1 MSRYLCFILNLI
13 ERGFPNMSTK
23 QKVLLAAG
31 HPGIH
36 QELKKLDGIQVLGE
50 IGHRQQ
56 LLPAVL
62 QTKADAIL
70 ISPFLPER
78 TQDLVSI
85 MEEIRHQSPQTR
97 VIYLAGNL
105 DSSQPEHRKMVQRL
119 VNVQIYDIHMLNH
132 LSLQILQEYLFHP
145 STIQDLEGWVELP
158 KPASSLMNTSS
169 LAPELKPSS
178 FAETVAKNR
187 ESQEAMFNS
196 SSPVSPTPSVS
207 PTSPQRPMP
216 QASAQTSSPNPSFTP
231 STSQGNYFKPEEAKA
246 FDPGRM
252 EDIGGAS
259 KENSYYLPKLFVVSS
274 IKPGSG
280 KSFVSSNLATA
291 IAQFGQPGPDGRKP
305 SVALIEGDLQNL
317 SIGTILGIKEDHKYN
332 LKTAIEKIDSIID
345 ARTGDLRP
353 GVEPHHLD
361 EVDSFIRSCF
371 KEFKMVK
378 NLKTLVGSQF
388 APDELALVTKHHYR
402 YLLEAIVD
410 IFDVVIVDTNSSL
423 HHVTTEPLLRLANQI
438 FYVLNLDYNNVH
450 NNYRYRTKL
459 VSMGIGDKIKYI
471 LNEDVSQNKDNK
483 EKLIFGPDQLVAS
496 GFNLTG
502 AIPAIDK
509 AVFLNRLHDSKP
521 IVIDEEKI
529 TLKAR
534 LELCRIAENIW
545 PMDNIV
551 LLESEWKKYEASQ
564 LGGGFKASK
573 PKNTGFKLFGKK

>member
-1 MSRYLCFILNLI
+1 MS
-13 ERGFPNMSTK
+13 MK

-31 HPGIH
+31 HPAIH
-36 QELKKLDGIQVLGE
+36 QELKKLDSIQVLGE
-50 IGHRQQ
+50 VGQRQH

-62 QTKADAIL
+62 QTKADVIL

-85 MEEIRHQSPQTR
+85 MEEIRLKSPQTR

-105 DSSQPEHRKMVQRL
+105 DISQPEHRKMVQRL
-119 VNVQIYDIHMLNH
+119 AAVQIYDIHMLNH
-132 LSLQILQEYLFHP
+132 LSLQILQGYLLNP
-145 STIQDLEGWVELP
+145 ATIHDLAGWVEVP
-158 KPASSLMNTSS
+158 KETSS
-169 LAPELKPSS
+169 LRETSSLTPELKPSS

-187 ESQEAMFNS
+187 ESQDAYLN
-196 SSPVSPTPSVS
+196 PTPPLNPGVYGQPATPQRPAQ
-207 PTSPQRPMP
+207 PTSPNPAFN
-216 QASAQTSSPNPSFTP
+216 QATT
-231 STSQGNYFKPEEAKA
+231 QGGYFKQEEVKG

-252 EDIGGAS
+252 NDTGGAN

-317 SIGTILGIKEDHKYN
+317 SIGTILGVKEDHKHN

-361 EVDSFIRSCF
+361 EVDSFIRDCF
-371 KEFKMVK
+371 KEFKLVK

-423 HHVTTEPLLRLANQI
+423 GHVTTEPLLRLANQI

-459 VSMGIGDKIKYI
+459 VNMGIGDKIKYI

-483 EKLIFGPDQLVAS
+483 EKLIFGPEQLVAS

-509 AVFLNRLHDSKP
+509 AVFLNRLHDSTP
-521 IVIDEEKI
+521 IVIDQEKI

-564 LGGGFKASK
+564 IGGSFSSSK

>member
-1 MSRYLCFILNLI
+1 MPSV
-13 ERGFPNMSTK
+13 
-23 QKVLLAAG
+23 QKLLLAAG
-31 HPGIH
+31 HPAIH
-36 QELKKLDGIQVLGE
+36 EELKKLEGISVLGE
-50 IGHRQQ
+50 VGNR
-56 LLPAVL
+56 LSLVPAVL
-62 QTKADAIL
+62 ETQPDTVL
-70 ISPFLPER
+70 ISPFLPTR
-78 TQDLVSI
+78 SHDLISI
-85 MEEIRHQSPQTR
+85 IEEIRIKSPQTR

-105 DSSQPEHRKMVQRL
+105 DIANPDHRAMVQRL
-119 VNVQIYDIHMLNH
+119 AKVQVYDIHMLNH
-132 LSLQILQEYLFHP
+132 LSLQILQGYLFNP
-145 STIQDLEGWVELP
+145 STIYQLEGWVDLP
-158 KPASSLMNTSS
+158 KETSSLTQTSS
-169 LAPELKPSS
+169 LATDQKPAS
-178 FAETVAKNR
+178 FSEAVEKRRQEKLHEQTTLTDVSRPQSPQPARTQPNPF
-187 ESQEAMFNS
+187 SQPTIP
-196 SSPVSPTPSVS
+196 SPV
-207 PTSPQRPMP
+207 
-216 QASAQTSSPNPSFTP
+216 AGNPSA
-231 STSQGNYFKPEEAKA
+231 GGYFKEHTPKG
-246 FDPGRM
+246 FDKETM
-252 EDIGGAS
+252 MDTGGAN

-291 IAQFGQPGPDGRKP
+291 IATFGQPGPDGRKP
-305 SVALIEGDLQNL
+305 NVALIEGDLQNL
-317 SIGTILGIKEDHKYN
+317 SIGTILGIKEDRKHN

-361 EVDSFIRSCF
+361 EVDSFIRNCF
-371 KEFKMVK
+371 KEFQFAK

-388 APDELALVTKHHYR
+388 SPDELSLVTKHHYR

-423 HHVTTEPLLRLANQI
+423 SHVTSEPLLQLANQI

-450 NNYRYRTKL
+450 NNHRYRTKL
-459 VSMGIGDKIKYI
+459 VSLGIGDKIKYI

-483 EKLIFGPDQLVAS
+483 EPLIFGPKQLVES

-502 AIPAIDK
+502 CIPAIDK
-509 AVFLNRLHDSKP
+509 AVFLNRLHDSLP
-521 IVIDEEKI
+521 IVIDKEKV

-564 LGGGFKASK
+564 LGGGFNTSK

>member
-1 MSRYLCFILNLI
+1 MS
-13 ERGFPNMSTK
+13 MK

-31 HPGIH
+31 HPAIH
-36 QELKKLDGIQVLGE
+36 QELKKLDSIQVLGE
-50 IGHRQQ
+50 IGQRHH

-62 QTKADAIL
+62 QTKADVIL
-70 ISPFLPER
+70 ISPFLPDR

-85 MEEIRHQSPQTR
+85 MEDIRLKSPQTR

-105 DSSQPEHRKMVQRL
+105 DNSQPEHRKMVQRL
-119 VNVQIYDIHMLNH
+119 ANVQIYDIHMLNH
-132 LSLQILQEYLFHP
+132 LSLQILQRYLLNP
-145 STIQDLEGWVELP
+145 ATIYDLEGWVELP
-158 KPASSLMNTSS
+158 KESSSLKSTSS
-169 LAPELKPSS
+169 LAPDLKPTS
-178 FAETVAKNR
+178 FAEAVAKNR
-187 ESQEAMFNS
+187 ETSAEMSSQPTPTSAPTYS
-196 SSPVSPTPSVS
+196 QAPTASPTH
-207 PTSPQRPMP
+207 PTP
-216 QASAQTSSPNPSFTP
+216 QAVPSFNRNPSH
-231 STSQGNYFKPEEAKA
+231 GNYFKEEEAKS
-246 FDPGRM
+246 FDRARM
-252 EDIGGAS
+252 SDLGGAN

-317 SIGTILGIKEDHKYN
+317 SIGTILGIKEDYKHN

-353 GVEPHHLD
+353 GVDPQHLD
-361 EVDSFIRSCF
+361 AVDSFIRDCF
-371 KEFKMVK
+371 KEFKSVK

-410 IFDVVIVDTNSSL
+410 NFDVVIVDTNSSL

-564 LGGGFKASK
+564 LGGGFKTSK